1 MIVYGKNVFTQVQND
16 PASLIEVY
24 VQSGLKDQKI
34 QKMIASLPKNGKKEF
49 VHTVS
54 KAMLDKLANGGTH
67 QGIVAKVKD
76 IPTYSVEELL
86 AKPTKNQNGLFVA
99 LDEIQDPQN
108 LGAILRTCDAI
119 GVDGVLITKHNSA
132 SLTPSAI
139 KASTGAAYTVPVAVV
154 TNMSQALQKM
164 KDAGYWVAGTDFEG
178 ARDYREGVYDVPLV
192 LVIGNEGKGISRNVK
207 KYCDYK
213 VKLPMKGSVQ
223 SLNASVAT
231 AILLYAI
238 DAARDAAA

>member
-1 MIVYGKNVFTQVQND
+1 MIVYGKNVFTQIQND
-16 PASLIEVY
+16 PESIQDIY
-24 VQSGLKDQKI
+24 VQKGLRDQKI
-34 QKMIASLPKNGKKEF
+34 RNTVQNFPENK
-49 VHTVS
+49 VHTVN
-54 KAMLDKLANGGTH
+54 KPYLDKLTGQGIH
-67 QGIVAKVKD
+67 QGIAARVKD

-86 AKPTKNQNGLFVA
+86 ENPVKGKQGLFVA

-154 TNMSQALQKM
+154 TNMSQALKKM
-164 KDAGYWVAGTDFEG
+164 KQAGYWIAGTDLED
-178 ARDYREGVYDVPLV
+178 ARDYRDGVYDVPVV
-192 LVIGNEGKGISRNVK
+192 LVIGNEGRGISPNVK
-207 KYCDYK
+207 KKCDYK

-231 AILLYAI
+231 AVLLYEINAK
-238 DAARDAAA
+238 REQ

>member
-1 MIVYGKNVFTQVQND
+1 MIVYGKNVFAQMQND
-16 PASLIEVY
+16 PDSIQEIY
-24 VQSGLKDQKI
+24 IQNGLKDQKI
-34 QKMIASLPKNGKKEF
+34 LKFASKFDSSK
-49 VHTVS
+49 VHSVN
-54 KAMLDKLANGGTH
+54 KAVLDKMSQNGTH
-67 QGIVAKVKD
+67 QGILAKVKD
-76 IPTYSVEELL
+76 IPTWNLDDLL
-86 AKPTKNQNGLFVA
+86 KKKTKAPNGLFVA

-139 KASTGAAYTVPVAVV
+139 KASTGAAYTVPVSVV

-164 KDAGYWVAGTDFEG
+164 KEAGYWVVGTDFEG
-178 ARDYREGVYDVPLV
+178 ARDYREGVYDVPVV
-192 LVIGNEGKGISRNVK
+192 LVIGNEGKGISKNVK

-231 AILLYAI
+231 AILLYEI
-238 DAARDAAA
+238 NSAREGR